1 MKAEFV
7 LKALKKSLDSLPP
20 NYIVGDTWESIE
32 FPEGHTKPDKIEFED
47 NYLEVENEEQIP
59 TTSIIGSKFEVG
71 TANLFVDTT
80 TSNVGIGTASPG
92 YKLDV
97 DGNVH
102 ANYFIGDGSQ
112 LDGISSTLQQIT
124 DNGNTTSNTIQ
135 FTNENVGL
143 VATGNI
149 EANYFIGD
157 GSGLTSL
164 NADNL
169 GSGTVPSARLSLV
182 ASDIPSLDADKITT
196 GTIDSARLSLVA
208 SDIPSLD
215 ADKIT
220 TGTIDS
226 ARLSLVASDIPSLDA
241 DKITTGTID
250 SARLSLVASD
260 IPSLDADKI
269 TTGTIDSARLSL
281 VASDIPSLD
290 ADKIT
295 SGTLG
300 AAQIP
305 TTLNNT
311 TIESA
316 GNGTLTISDS
326 SGDNQS
332 YTKYITTAYTWST
345 GIHGQG
351 GSGGQYKIANGG
363 DLGTNTRVTIDT
375 AGQVG
380 IATDSPA
387 YTLDVNG
394 TVNTGVLTATSVSG
408 DGSGLTSLNADNL
421 GSGTVPSVRLSLVAS
436 DIPSLDADKITTG
449 TLGVPINTTTGTF
462 SGRVDSDRYLT
473 SNTFSLPDPNQ
484 HSFRHVCMITQSD
497 APYGLTQAG
506 GCIYEYNPLT
516 GDTVRVVEPV
526 SEPTAGTFTAI
537 VGREYFP
544 MGSPMTMV
552 NTHKTVPFTNLC

>member
-20 NYIVGDTWESIE
+20 NFIVGDTWESIE

-226 ARLSLVASDIPSLDA
+226 ARLRLVASDIPSLDADKITTGTIDSARLSLVASDIPSLDA
-241 DKITTGTID
+241 DKLTTGTID

-394 TVNTGVLTATSVSG
+394 TVNTGALTATSVSG

-449 TLGVPINTTTGTF
+449 TIDNARLSLVASDIPSLDADKITTGTL
-462 SGRVDSDRYLT
+462 GAA
-473 SNTFSLPDPNQ
+473 Q
-484 HSFRHVCMITQSD
+484 I
-497 APYGLTQAG
+497 
-506 GCIYEYNPLT
+506 
-516 GDTVRVVEPV
+516 
-526 SEPTAGTFTAI
+526 PTT
-537 VGREYFP
+537 
-544 MGSPMTMV
+544 
-552 NTHKTVPFTNLC
+552 